1 MPSTKPKICG
11 VVPGRKFVACGSAP
25 PSYVSPVPVH
35 ASLWISSLPN
45 EIFIMIAA
53 AVYHTLGSAGLV
65 ALAGVC
71 SKWRR
76 LVMAAGMPLAESRRL
91 FSAMNTSNAV
101 LASPNFFRS
110 RLFDNAGPLVLN
122 SEIHHEFF
130 PEGVW
135 PPASIRPKAFATGL
149 IQVFGNALAFARAY
163 PSSVKAARGQH
174 VGGLWA
180 ARDINLVYGDNYRL
194 ELASPFF
201 DRPFAIFDREHAK
214 TVAGMVVRPR
224 IFEDP
229 ERANR
234 ETGVAEFVVQAPVPL
249 GAERGKPSAEK
260 FAAISISI
268 HEYGFRP
275 LPDPGPFPAG
285 TLVGVARYS
294 FDGAVGTHLSV
305 SMTPVG
311 TLLHAK
317 NREAGA
323 VALFRAGEDCTA
335 EDVVRFERWRRG
347 HMRSW
352 SHGRRWVVDRMP
364 ISVTARV
371 FCAVP
376 LCTFYESNYG
386 AVEDRATGHRLADI
400 CEVGLR
406 AFEFGRRPCVDEDG
420 TESDASVAPD
430 GRKHRLSAAA
440 VDAIVPANLFRS
452 SGDRNF
458 RGFTWNSREMM
469 PAWIKT
475 MWTLDRA
482 YGRWIEWHQGQAP
495 EATASFTDWFLKQFW
510 YSRRMP
516 TRIDGNVPVPG
527 LVLCMQAW
535 VAWSRGQ
542 ERATAAVFG
551 DNGYKSMSATTLIGP
566 GNNPVRNGR
575 MGSGLD
581 NSHRANAAVYFD
593 PGVAGT
599 LQNLAQPNSPW
610 QITPGLLLN
619 SVVGGLPS
627 TFDTV
632 VPDFEARSHDWT
644 RRFPVWRVF
653 DQSPLGD
660 TTRRVADLARR
671 MVGTTGMMHRL
682 PLVLLDPEAVSGTEG
697 RGVQVHRC
705 NPAGIRAGI
714 RTGIR
719 AGIRAGTAG
728 TRAGIRAGTA
738 GIRASAEPLGPGI
751 RVEPAGEPEPE
762 PEPEPTET
770 PERIPGII
778 RGKNQSGETAYS
790 ISVHFASSETT
801 VLFGTIKRN
810 QLVAACTELPYV
822 FPPEIWASDAHSMT
836 TWGITMVV
844 LDSVTAKLLEEGFP
858 DRLTPGLVAVLAH
871 VAPLLTLPDNNTEW
885 SKRYRSACASATRKY
900 VDTQQG
906 PDDPF
911 STGRAEH
918 IPRAA
923 YRHPHPLESVS
934 PVERKAMKL
943 GEVAPN
949 LDEFI
954 RAVYDT
960 VVWTDPADHPRGWLW
975 DLCRSFLER
984 VLDAFNRWAVNPDV
998 YHRRLCRLAAH
1009 AERGFLGE

>member
-1 MPSTKPKICG
+1 MPTSGHPAGPDRRTAEPRHRDWLFSEMPSTKQKICG
-11 VVPGRKFVACGSAP
+11 VVPGRRIVTCDSAP
-25 PSYVSPVPVH
+25 LGYEPPMPVH
-35 ASLWISSLPN
+35 ASPWISSLPD
-45 EIFIMIAA
+45 EIFLMIAM
-53 AVYHTLGSAGLV
+53 AVHQTLGSAGLV

-71 SKWRR
+71 SKWRQ
-76 LVMAAGMPLAESRRL
+76 LVLSTNMPLAESRRL
-91 FSAMNTSNAV
+91 FSAMKTSNAV
-101 LASPNFFRS
+101 LACPDFFSS
-110 RLFDNAGPLVLN
+110 RFISDATRLVLN

-135 PPASIRPKAFATGL
+135 PPRSTKPKAFATGL
-149 IQVFGNALAFARAY
+149 AQVFGNALAYARAY
-163 PSSVKAARGQH
+163 PSSVRASRGQH

-180 ARDINLVYGDNYRL
+180 ARDISLVWGDNYRL

-201 DRPFAIFDREHAK
+201 DRPFAIFDRAHIK
-214 TVAGMVVRPR
+214 VVAGMVVQPR
-224 IFEDP
+224 IFTDP

-234 ETGVAEFVVQAPVPL
+234 ETGVAEFVVQAPMPL
-249 GAERGKPSAEK
+249 GTERGKPSAEK

-294 FDGAVGTHLSV
+294 FDGGASTHLPV
-305 SMTPVG
+305 SMTPRG
-311 TLLHAK
+311 TLLHVK
-317 NREAGA
+317 IREAGA
-323 VALFRAGEDCTA
+323 VALFRAGEGCTA
-335 EDVVRFERWRRG
+335 EEIIRFERWRRG

-386 AVEDRATGHRLADI
+386 AVGDRATGHGLADI
-400 CEVGLR
+400 CAVGLR

-420 TESDASVAPD
+420 TESDESVAPD
-430 GRKHRLSAAA
+430 GRQYRLCAAA
-440 VDAIVPANLFRS
+440 VDAIVPANLFRTNA
-452 SGDRNF
+452 DRNF

-469 PAWIKT
+469 PVWTKT
-475 MWTLDRA
+475 MWTMHRA
-482 YGRWIEWHQGQAP
+482 HARWTEWRRDQTP
-495 EATASFTDWFLKQFW
+495 ASTVKFSDWFLKHFW
-510 YSRRMP
+510 YARRMP
-516 TRIDGNVPVPG
+516 ALIGGSVPMPG

-542 ERATAAVFG
+542 ERTTASHFG

-575 MGSGLD
+575 MAVALD
-581 NSHRANAAVYFD
+581 NSHRANTAAYFD
-593 PGVAGT
+593 PGFTGT
-599 LQNLAQPNSPW
+599 LQNLAHPDSPC

-619 SVVGGLPS
+619 SIVAGLPS

-632 VPDFEARSHDWT
+632 VPDFGAVSHDWT
-644 RRFPVWRVF
+644 FRFPVWHAF
-653 DQSPLGD
+653 DQSQLGC

-682 PLVLLDPEAVSGTEG
+682 PLVLLDPAEVATAEIF
-697 RGVQVHRC
+697 GVQIQRVK
-705 NPAGIRAGI
+705 
-714 RTGIR
+714 RT
-719 AGIRAGTAG
+719 RAGTQTG
-728 TRAGIRAGTA
+728 TPTTT
-738 GIRASAEPLGPGI
+738 EPLGPGI
-751 RVEPAGEPEPE
+751 RVEPSEPAPVPAPVPEPA
-762 PEPEPTET
+762 PVY
-770 PERIPGII
+770 IPVFI
-778 RGKNQSGETAYS
+778 RGKEKEGETVYS
-790 ISVHFASSETT
+790 ISVHYASENA
-801 VLFGTIKRN
+801 VLFGTLKPK
-810 QLVAACTELPYV
+810 QLVAACSELPYV

-836 TWGITMVV
+836 TWGVTMVV
-844 LDSVTAKLLEEGFP
+844 LDSVTTKLLQEGVP

-885 SKRYRSACASATRKY
+885 SNRYRSACASAARKY
-900 VDTQQG
+900 ANTRQG

-911 STGRAEH
+911 STTRADQ
-918 IPRAA
+918 IPQMT

-934 PVERKAMKL
+934 PIDRKAMGL
-943 GEVAPN
+943 SEVAPN

-954 RAVYDT
+954 RTIYDT

-984 VLDAFNRWAVNPDV
+984 VLSAFNKWAVNPEV
-998 YHRRLCRLAAH
+998 YHRRLHRLAAH